1 MTDNSKRNL
10 KKCMVARRSLMF
22 QDEDGI
28 IVSVTGGNPKWQLGE
43 TVTNDTHTWPR
54 CNAWFISRHE

>member
-28 IVSVTGGNPKWQLGE
+28 IVSVTGGNPK
-43 TVTNDTHTWPR
+43 
-54 CNAWFISRHE
+54 

>member
-10 KKCMVARRSLMF
+10 KKCMVTRRSLML

-28 IVSVTGGNPKWQLGE
+28 IVSVTGGNPK
-43 TVTNDTHTWPR
+43 
-54 CNAWFISRHE
+54 